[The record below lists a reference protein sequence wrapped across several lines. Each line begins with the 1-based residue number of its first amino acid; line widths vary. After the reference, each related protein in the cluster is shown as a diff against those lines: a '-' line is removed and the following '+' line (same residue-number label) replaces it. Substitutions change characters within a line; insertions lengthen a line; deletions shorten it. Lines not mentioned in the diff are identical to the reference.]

1 MADERLLPGGIKDD
15 NTEALNELIQKLH
28 ELDLTKLLIYMI
40 DTVDESAL
48 LYLAQQF
55 HVMGSEGW
63 NLAQSKTEKRNL
75 IKSAIEA
82 HRYKGT
88 KFSLKKVLE
97 SFNFIINIEEWFSY
111 GGTPFHFKIFI
122 DLLDR
127 GIDEKTYSNIEALIN
142 EYKNARSHLESIELN
157 LTNIGQNPAFASSL
171 ISSEEIFINAAE
183 EE

>member
-1 MADERLLPGGIKDD
+1 MADERLLPGGIKDN

-63 NLAQSKTEKRNL
+63 NLAQSETEKRNL

-97 SFNFIINIEEWFSY
+97 SLNLNGKIEEWFEY
-111 GGTPFHFKIFI
+111 GGEPYFFKITI
-122 DLLDR
+122 DLITR
-127 GIDEKTYSNIEALIN
+127 GIDEKHI
-142 EYKNARSHLESIELN
+142 
-157 LTNIGQNPAFASSL
+157 Q
-171 ISSEEIFINAAE
+171 
-183 EE
+183 